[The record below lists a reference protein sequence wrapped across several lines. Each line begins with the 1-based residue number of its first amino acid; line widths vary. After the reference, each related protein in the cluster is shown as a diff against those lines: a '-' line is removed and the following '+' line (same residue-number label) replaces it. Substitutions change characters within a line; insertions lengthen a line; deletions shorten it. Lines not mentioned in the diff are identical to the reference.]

1 LKNLANTR
9 LQKEDK
15 RSKRRYRRRRI
26 TPSSGR
32 PEMTSSLSLK
42 IQRKRKLG

>member
-1 LKNLANTR
+1 LRSLANTK

-26 TPSSGR
+26 TQSSGR

-42 IQRKRKLG
+42 IQRKKKLG